1 MKVISTNVAVRRP
14 EPHGRHEYTGIDKQ
28 PRPFLDLEVPGPNY
42 GDGSGVV
49 GDSIGDHAHHGGA
62 AKAVYAVA
70 REELDYWE
78 GTLNRVLRDGYFGEN
93 LTTEGISWPNMLIN
107 QRIQVGECVLEVS
120 IPRTPCATFS
130 GWMDE
135 PGWLKSFTERG
146 DCGSYLRIIEPGRI
160 TPGDE
165 ITLIG
170 RPDHDITMGMAFA
183 AKMGDKELARRVVD
197 AGCLAPVH
205 HDQLVKSLQSRG

>member
-1 MKVISTNVAVRRP
+1 M
-14 EPHGRHEYTGIDKQ
+14 
-28 PRPFLDLEVPGPNY
+28 
-42 GDGSGVV
+42 V

-62 AKAVYAVA
+62 EKAVYAVA

-160 TPGDE
+160 KPGDE

-205 HDQLVKSLQSRG
+205 HEQLVKRLQPRD

>member
-28 PRPFLDLEVPGPNY
+28 PRPFLDLEIPGPNY

-62 AKAVYAVA
+62 EKAVYAYA

-93 LTTEGISWPNMLIN
+93 LTTEGIS
-107 QRIQVGECVLEVS
+107 
-120 IPRTPCATFS
+120 
-130 GWMDE
+130 
-135 PGWLKSFTERG
+135 
-146 DCGSYLRIIEPGRI
+146 
-160 TPGDE
+160 
-165 ITLIG
+165 
-170 RPDHDITMGMAFA
+170 
-183 AKMGDKELARRVVD
+183 
-197 AGCLAPVH
+197 
-205 HDQLVKSLQSRG
+205 